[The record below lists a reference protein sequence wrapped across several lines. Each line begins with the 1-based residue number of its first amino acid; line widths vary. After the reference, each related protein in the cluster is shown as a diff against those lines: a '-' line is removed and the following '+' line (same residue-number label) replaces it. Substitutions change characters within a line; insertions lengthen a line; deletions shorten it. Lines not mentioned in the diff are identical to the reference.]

1 MKTLFPP
8 VASNRTNRGVV
19 KGNSECQ
26 IHVKANGQALDVYV
40 AHAFAASIGSG
51 AVVEQRSQTADSSAR
66 RSGSSSD
73 ISVLSNPSQCS
84 IEVLSQGQQ
93 PQQSEVEVYSA
104 LNDDNEDDDRCGAAN
119 DQTVVPEPELKT
131 SALTP
136 LPKKLCPM
144 MESSSS
150 GT

>member
-1 MKTLFPP
+1 MIF
-8 VASNRTNRGVV
+8 
-19 KGNSECQ
+19 
-26 IHVKANGQALDVYV
+26 
-40 AHAFAASIGSG
+40 AFAASIGSG
-51 AVVEQRSQTADSSAR
+51 VVAEPRSQTADSSAR

-93 PQQSEVEVYSA
+93 PQQSEADAYSA
-104 LNDDNEDDDRCGAAN
+104 FGDDNDQRVATN
-119 DQTVVPEPELKT
+119 HQTVVPEPELKT

-136 LPKKLCPM
+136 LPKKMNPM

-150 GT
+150 GMYSKLIAVVSLSHWSFQKFLLLQVP

>member
-1 MKTLFPP
+1 M
-8 VASNRTNRGVV
+8 V
-19 KGNSECQ
+19 
-26 IHVKANGQALDVYV
+26 
-40 AHAFAASIGSG
+40 HAFAASTGSG
-51 AVVEQRSQTADSSAR
+51 TVAEQRSQTADSGAR

-93 PQQSEVEVYSA
+93 PQQSEVEVSSA
-104 LNDDNEDDDRCGAAN
+104 LYDEDEGDDRRGAAN
-119 DQTVVPEPELKT
+119 DDTIMPEPELKT

-136 LPKKLCPM
+136 LPKKLNPM

>member
-1 MKTLFPP
+1 M
-8 VASNRTNRGVV
+8 V
-19 KGNSECQ
+19 
-26 IHVKANGQALDVYV
+26 
-40 AHAFAASIGSG
+40 HAFAASIGSG

-104 LNDDNEDDDRCGAAN
+104 LDDDDDQRGAAN
-119 DQTVVPEPELKT
+119 NQTVVPEPELKT

-136 LPKKLCPM
+136 LPKKLNPM

-150 GT
+150 GK

>member
-1 MKTLFPP
+1 M
-8 VASNRTNRGVV
+8 V
-19 KGNSECQ
+19 
-26 IHVKANGQALDVYV
+26 
-40 AHAFAASIGSG
+40 HAFAASIGSG
-51 AVVEQRSQTADSSAR
+51 TAVEQRSLTADSSAR

-104 LNDDNEDDDRCGAAN
+104 LDDDDDDDQCGAAI
-119 DQTVVPEPELKT
+119 DHTVVPEPELKT

-136 LPKKLCPM
+136 LPKKLNPM
-144 MESSSS
+144 IESSSS
-150 GT
+150 GK